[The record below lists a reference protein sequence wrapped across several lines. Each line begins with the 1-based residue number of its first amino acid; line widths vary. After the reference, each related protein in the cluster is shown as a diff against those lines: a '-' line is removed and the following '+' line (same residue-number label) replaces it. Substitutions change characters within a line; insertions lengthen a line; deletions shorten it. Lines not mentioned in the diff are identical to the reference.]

1 MLPGIGVFGTGVTT
15 RVLVPLLRAEG
26 FRVEALWG
34 RTQDEVEDLASEMQ
48 VPFFSIRID
57 DVLLNHRVDLVCIH
71 IPPSLTRQIAVKS
84 LGIGKNVVCEKPATS
99 EDALEMVEAARYYP
113 QLLSLMGNVLR
124 MLPAFRRMRQLIQRG
139 CVGAPAVCEARVH
152 GASLLEQRYSWQ
164 CDELMG
170 GGALHAFGG
179 YIIDLITFLTGRRA
193 RRAHGLL
200 LTLARQTTGVR
211 GVRHVTSDDFCTF
224 QLALDGGTCASVTLN
239 FNVPGTS
246 VHELMIVG
254 SRGRLTARGADLYLH
269 INGPS
274 ISISNRA
281 LQGDEDKYHD
291 EDEDLQSQEE
301 EQEGELYEDD
311 MIEEQL
317 NLQKNN
323 SLKLNL
329 EEDTPERIV
338 YEDKDVRRQRVRVAA
353 KDEEENSEDFQG
365 QRKMFFDEQYERSQ
379 FSVRALGRTSP
390 DGERLILRDS
400 TKLPSFPSS
409 SEAASSLIPEPYLRG
424 LVHTVHELRAVFE
437 AGVERRF
444 CDHCPLESAATF
456 EDGLYMLTVVEAIQ
470 RSSRLREWVNV
481 EVPGKEPDDG
491 DPGGRDV

>member
-26 FRVEALWG
+26 FSVEALWG
-34 RTQDEVEDLASEMQ
+34 RTQDEVEDLASEMR

-57 DVLLNHRVDLVCIH
+57 DVLLNQRVDLVCIH

-179 YIIDLITFLTGRRA
+179 YIIDLITFLTGLRA

-200 LTLARQTTGVR
+200 LTLARQTAGVR

-239 FNVPGTS
+239 LNVPGSS

-254 SRGRLTARGADLYLH
+254 SRGRLTARGADLY
-269 INGPS
+269 
-274 ISISNRA
+274 
-281 LQGDEDKYHD
+281 
-291 EDEDLQSQEE
+291 
-301 EQEGELYEDD
+301 
-311 MIEEQL
+311 
-317 NLQKNN
+317 
-323 SLKLNL
+323 
-329 EEDTPERIV
+329 
-338 YEDKDVRRQRVRVAA
+338 
-353 KDEEENSEDFQG
+353 
-365 QRKMFFDEQYERSQ
+365 
-379 FSVRALGRTSP
+379 FSVGALGRTSP

-400 TKLPSFPSS
+400 TKVPSFPSS

-444 CDHCPLESAATF
+444 CEHCPLKSAATF

-470 RSSRLREWVNV
+470 RSSRLGEWVNV
-481 EVPGKEPDDG
+481 EVPENKSQNKCIDRKSIYCP
-491 DPGGRDV
+491 